1 MRIRHHIQRIRN
13 KSITALIVLCLCLLP
28 SYLQPLGKA
37 SKSTVIKDV
46 RIFDGKEIFPSGTVV
61 INDGKIV
68 QVGKDVSIPGGA
80 EILNGE
86 GYTLLPGFF
95 DCHTHVWTA
104 QNLQQSLIFG
114 VTTVVDMFMD
124 VKTMAEIKKN
134 QESGQATD
142 TAYLISPG
150 NVVTAPGG
158 HGTQYGMP
166 IPTIDNPADAQN
178 FVDAR
183 IAEGSDFIKILWDDG
198 TAYNMPM
205 PTLELKTVKA
215 VIEAAHKRG
224 KMAIIHAA
232 TLQQCL
238 QAMEAGVDGLAHLF
252 FTNDHDPDFG
262 RLAAGQKTFVIPTLT
277 VVRRADLGSDKGTGI
292 SEDPYLQPLLMPND
306 FILLQLALPFS
317 SEDGSYPAA
326 QKALRQLKMEN
337 VPILSGTDAPNPGTT
352 YGASLHHELELLVE
366 SGMTPT
372 EALRSATSIPA
383 DVFDLQ
389 NRGRIKPGYLADLVL
404 VEGDPTLDIKNSR
417 RIVQV
422 WRAGV
427 SVDLAKYRKSV
438 EMAKE
443 QIENQREAP
452 PPKNFGSGRISDFE
466 EEKITANFG
475 AGWSVSTDALMGG
488 KSKAEYRRVDGGA
501 EGTSGS
507 LLIQGTVDE
516 SSSIPWAGAFFSPG
530 PAMMSP
536 ANLSSKKSIRFWA
549 RGDEET
555 FSVMIFAQSL
565 GFMPAALTFDVGP
578 EWKEYSFS
586 FKDFNVEGF
595 DIGGIFI
602 GATKPGSFT
611 LQIDNVE
618 LGKALDF

>member
-1 MRIRHHIQRIRN
+1 MRIFHYIQTIRN
-13 KSITALIVLCLCLLP
+13 TSIKILIILYLCLLP
-28 SYLQPLGKA
+28 SHLQPSGAA
-37 SKSTVIKDV
+37 SKSTVIKNV

-61 INDGKIV
+61 IKDGEIV
-68 QVGKDVSIPGGA
+68 QVGKDVSIPEGA
-80 EILNGE
+80 EILNGD
-86 GYTLLPGFF
+86 GHTLLPGFF
-95 DCHTHVWTA
+95 DCHNHVWTA
-104 QNLQQSLIFG
+104 QNLQQSLLFG

-124 VKTMAEIKKN
+124 IKTMAEIKKN
-134 QESGQATD
+134 QDNGQSTD
-142 TAYLISPG
+142 TAYLLSPG
-150 NVVTAPGG
+150 NLVTAPGG

-166 IPTIDNPADAQN
+166 IPTIDNAADAQD

-183 IAEGSDFIKILWDDG
+183 IAEGSDFLKIIWDDG
-198 TAYNMPM
+198 TAYNMPI
-205 PTLELKTVKA
+205 PTLDFETVKA

-224 KMAIIHAA
+224 KMVIIHAA
-232 TLQQCL
+232 SLQQCR

-252 FTNDHDPDFG
+252 FTNDYDPEFG
-262 RLAAGQKTFVIPTLT
+262 RLASGQKTFVIPTLT
-277 VVRRADLGSDKGTGI
+277 VVRGADPGSNRGKGI
-292 SEDPYLQPLLMPND
+292 SEDPYLQPMLMPND
-306 FILLQLALPFS
+306 FISLNMAMPFS
-317 SEDGSYPAA
+317 SEDGSYLAA
-326 QKALRQLKMEN
+326 QKALKQLKAEN

-383 DVFDLQ
+383 DVFDLKD
-389 NRGRIKPGYLADLVL
+389 RGRIKPGNMADLVL
-404 VEGDPTLDIKNSR
+404 VKGDPTKDIKNSR
-417 RIVQV
+417 RIVRI

-427 SVDLAKYRKSV
+427 SVDLEKHRKSV
-438 EMAKE
+438 ESAKE

-466 EEKITANFG
+466 EEQITSNFG

-488 KSKAEYRRVDGGA
+488 KSEAEYKRVDGGA
-501 EGTSGS
+501 EGSSGS

-530 PAMMSP
+530 PAILSP

-549 RGDEET
+549 RGDEGT
-555 FSVMIFAQSL
+555 YSVMIFAQSL
-565 GFMPAALTFDVGP
+565 GFIPTALTFDVGP
-578 EWKEYSFS
+578 EWKEYSFA

-602 GATKPGSFT
+602 GASNPGSFT
-611 LQIDNVE
+611 LQIDNVD
-618 LGKALDF
+618 LVKKS

>member
-1 MRIRHHIQRIRN
+1 MEIRHHIQSIRN
-13 KSITALIVLCLCLLP
+13 KSIMVLIVLCLCLL
-28 SYLQPLGKA
+28 SSHLQPFGGA
-37 SKSTVIKDV
+37 PKSMVIKNV
-46 RIFDGKEIFPSGTVV
+46 RIFDGKEIIPSGTVV
-61 INDGKIV
+61 IKDGKII
-68 QVGKDVSIPGGA
+68 QVGRDVSIPEGA
-80 EILNGE
+80 EILNGK
-86 GYTLLPGFF
+86 GHTLLPGFF

-124 VKTMAEIKKN
+124 IKAMAEIKKN
-134 QESGQATD
+134 QENGQSTD
-142 TAYLISPG
+142 MAYLISPG
-150 NVVTAPGG
+150 NLATAPGG

-166 IPTIDNPADAQN
+166 IPTIDNPAEAQN

-183 IAEGSDFIKILWDDG
+183 IAEGSDFIKIIWDDG

-205 PTLELKTVKA
+205 PTLDLKTVKA

-232 TLQQCL
+232 TLQQCR

-262 RLAAGQKTFVIPTLT
+262 RLASGQKTFIIPTLT
-277 VVRRADLGSDKGTGI
+277 VVRGADLGSERGKGI
-292 SEDPYLQPLLMPND
+292 SEDPYLQSFLMPND
-306 FILLQLALPFS
+306 FIMLKLALPFS

-326 QKALRQLKMEN
+326 QKALRQLKAEN

-383 DVFDLQ
+383 DIFDLKD
-389 NRGRIKPGYLADLVL
+389 RGRIKSGYLADLVL
-404 VEGDPTLDIKNSR
+404 VEGDPTQDIKNSR
-417 RIVQV
+417 RIIRV

-427 SVDLAKYRKSV
+427 GVDLAKYRKSV
-438 EMAKE
+438 ERAKE
-443 QIENQREAP
+443 QIEKQREAP
-452 PPKNFGSGRISDFE
+452 PPKNFGSGWISDFE
-466 EEKITANFG
+466 GEKITANFG
-475 AGWSVSTDALMGG
+475 AGWSVSTDAIMGG
-488 KSKAEYRRVDGGA
+488 KSKAEYKRVDGGA
-501 EGTSGS
+501 EGSKGS

-565 GFMPAALTFDVGP
+565 GFMPAVLTFDVGS
-578 EWKEYSFS
+578 EWKEYSFA

-595 DIGGIFI
+595 DIMGIFI
-602 GATKPGSFT
+602 GASKSGSFT

-618 LGKALDF
+618 VGSD

>member
-1 MRIRHHIQRIRN
+1 MRLHHHIQRTRN
-13 KSITALIVLCLCLLP
+13 RLIMILIVLCVCLIP
-28 SYLQPLGKA
+28 FHLQPFEET
-37 SKSTVIKDV
+37 SNSTVIKDV
-46 RIFDGKEIFPSGTVV
+46 RIFDGREIFPSGTVV
-61 INDGKIV
+61 IKDGKIV
-68 QVGKDVSIPGGA
+68 QVGKDVSIPEGA
-80 EILNGE
+80 EIINGE
-86 GYTLLPGFF
+86 GHTLLPGFF
-95 DCHTHVWTA
+95 DCHTHVWMA
-104 QNLQQSLIFG
+104 QNLQQSLLFG

-134 QESGQATD
+134 QENFQATD
-142 TAYLISPG
+142 MAYLISPG
-150 NVVTAPGG
+150 NVATAPGG

-166 IPTIDNPADAQN
+166 IPTIDNPDDAQD

-183 IAEGSDFIKILWDDG
+183 IAEGSDFIKIIWDDG
-198 TAYNMPM
+198 TAYSMPM
-205 PTLELKTVKA
+205 PTLDLKTVKA

-232 TLQQCL
+232 TLQQCR
-238 QAMEAGVDGLAHLF
+238 QAIEAGVDGLAHLF
-252 FTNDHDPDFG
+252 FTNDHDSDFG

-277 VVRRADLGSDKGTGI
+277 VVSGADLGLNRRKGI

-306 FILLQLALPFS
+306 FIMLKLALPFS
-317 SEDGSYPAA
+317 SEDGSYQAA
-326 QKALRQLKMEN
+326 QKALRQLKAEN

-372 EALRSATSIPA
+372 EALRSTTSIPA
-383 DVFDLQ
+383 YIFNLKDK
-389 NRGRIKPGYLADLVL
+389 GRIKQEYLADLVL
-404 VEGDPTLDIKNSR
+404 VEGDPTEDIKNSR
-417 RIVQV
+417 RIVRV

-427 SVDLAKYRKSV
+427 GVDLAKYRESV

-452 PPKNFGSGRISDFE
+452 PPKNFGTGRISDFE
-466 EEKITANFG
+466 GEKIFANFG

-488 KSKAEYRRVDGGA
+488 KSKAEYKRVDGGA
-501 EGTSGS
+501 EGSSGS
-507 LLIQGTVDE
+507 LLIEGTVDE
-516 SSSIPWAGAFFSPG
+516 SSSTPWAGAFFSPG
-530 PAMMSP
+530 PVLMNP
-536 ANLSSKKSIRFWA
+536 ANLSSKKSIHFWA
-549 RGDEET
+549 RGDEGT

-565 GFMPAALTFDVGP
+565 GFFPAALTFEVGS
-578 EWKEYSFS
+578 EWKEYSFA

-602 GATKPGSFT
+602 GATEPGSFT

-618 LGKALDF
+618 LR